1 VQDVAPDGTS
11 IALTEGALLGSLRA
25 VTPAGSW
32 RGADGQLLLP
42 NHPYTQ
48 GSQQPVTPGQLTRY
62 DIEVFPTYA
71 TVARGHRIRVT
82 LSTADTP
89 HLVPTA
95 PALAQLTGGVYSVRI
110 SPSQGSAVEL
120 PLVPAH

>member
-1 VQDVAPDGTS
+1 
-11 IALTEGALLGSLRA
+11 
-25 VTPAGSW
+25 
-32 RGADGQLLLP
+32 
-42 NHPYTQ
+42 
-48 GSQQPVTPGQLTRY
+48 
-62 DIEVFPTYA
+62 VFPTYA